1 MSRHFLPQK
10 YKSFIR
16 YLLIVL
22 AFAVLVLGVYM
33 YFKYRIKMMERENEP
48 GFPTATKI
56 IGGDWRF
63 CGNEKLSEGPFGER
77 LIPGR
82 INRHCIEREKKR

>member
-22 AFAVLVLGVYM
+22 AFVLLALGVYM
-33 YFKYRIKMMERENEP
+33 FFKFRIKMMEKENETD
-48 GFPTATKI
+48 F
-56 IGGDWRF
+56 
-63 CGNEKLSEGPFGER
+63 
-77 LIPGR
+77 R
-82 INRHCIEREKKR
+82 IEQQN